1 MKISQQNLWF
11 VIILLFVLLFS
22 GGLLIIV
29 ILEVEDYIR
38 QSNFQGTE
46 DETLIYSET
55 FSEKDKLDFC
65 GALRLYSMEKLA

>member
-38 QSNFQGTE
+38 QSNFQGIE

-55 FSEKDKLDFC
+55 FSEKINWTFAGPFGC
-65 GALRLYSMEKLA
+65 IQ